1 MGDDSAAPSLYDT
14 GSSGSSNSDDR
25 EGTGGNVWRITLT
38 CGLIMMLALCENLL
52 ICGQYS
58 GLVSQGQIGS
68 LPTVMM
74 YSFYASQCLGAAMLT
89 DERVQRVLNS
99 QKTLLFL
106 AILRLPGVPM
116 IFYHNHHSSGGL
128 FGNDYSLLLFYTVHM
143 WLGGVVFCQSF
154 TLATHLFDNP
164 ADKTVGATVMNVLYY
179 VGVCVSSIFLLLV

>member
-1 MGDDSAAPSLYDT
+1 
-14 GSSGSSNSDDR
+14 
-25 EGTGGNVWRITLT
+25 
-38 CGLIMMLALCENLL
+38 MMLALCENLL

-58 GLVSQGQIGS
+58 GLASQGQIGS

-89 DERVQRVLNS
+89 NERFQGLLKSQRI
-99 QKTLLFL
+99 LLFL

-116 IFYHNHHSSGGL
+116 IFYHNRHNTGSGL
-128 FGNDYSLLLFYTVHM
+128 FGNDYSVLLFYTVHM

-179 VGVCVSSIFLLLV
+179 VGVCVSSVFLLLV